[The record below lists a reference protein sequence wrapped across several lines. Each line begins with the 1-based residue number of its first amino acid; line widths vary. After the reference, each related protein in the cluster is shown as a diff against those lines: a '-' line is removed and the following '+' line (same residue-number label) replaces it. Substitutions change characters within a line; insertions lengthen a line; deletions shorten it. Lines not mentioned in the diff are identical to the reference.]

1 MFIKI
6 LLFVIVLTVFLAFY
20 VLFQGAMKQ
29 KNDIFELSR
38 RVRLLEDS
46 YDEDR

>member
-6 LLFVIVLTVFLAFY
+6 LLFVVVLFVSLALY

-29 KNDIFELSR
+29 KNDILELSR